1 MNGSRVHSTL
11 NIQHSTF
18 NISAVE
24 PLTSRQRNL
33 VILLALFV
41 ALTRLYAIS
50 HSMWDWDEALF
61 ASALQHYDVAQHHP
75 HPPGFPL
82 FFGLA
87 KLARIVMHDDFR
99 ALRAISILS
108 SLLMFPAIFALAR
121 SLRFRFRTC
130 VAAAMLFCFLPNVWY
145 WGGTAFTDE
154 LALVTS
160 LAGAALL
167 LRDDRKRSTYILGC
181 ILFAATMLVRAQ
193 NVLLAWPWIVASWRR
208 MRSGHRR
215 DVFAGTAI
223 IVVLV
228 LTGYG
233 IAAELTGVQD
243 FIFAT
248 KWHQHYVAT
257 VDGAFNP
264 GRKPMQDLLHDFL
277 FDPFESRSAST
288 AMFVFALLAFFR
300 PRRAQLDIV
309 LTFEPNFLLAWFLL
323 NPTGISRLSLGYIAA
338 NALLAADG
346 MDVVATFIASRL
358 RAGVGRRGSGVVA
371 SNPSISVSSISDSR
385 PPTPDSRNE
394 RLVLVLQA
402 LFAIVIIGR
411 YMVWVRP
418 GLREVRHID
427 SPPVQAMRWIRQN
440 VARGGKVYA
449 AGGLEP
455 FAAYFLPDYN
465 VVNVPDGFDPSK
477 APSERNA
484 VYAADRPSSLAQ
496 AVNFRRLHKPL
507 WALFNRRYFEASVM
521 PMSGWIKF
529 GAGWYSEELGD
540 DGERWRWMGAE
551 SHTMLE
557 PLAHRAQ
564 LGFNVTFPLEGEPPP
579 TVTVML
585 DGRVVDRFV
594 PKHANVE
601 RLYAV
606 DSRNGA
612 PDELVI
618 AVDHVMNLSR
628 THRGGDPRDLG
639 MQLHRILWKATP

>member
-1 MNGSRVHSTL
+1 L

-18 NISAVE
+18 NIRLHDAIE
-24 PLTSRQRNL
+24 PLTRRQRTC
-33 VILLALFV
+33 VIALGLFV

-61 ASALQHYDVAQHHP
+61 SSALHHYDVSQHHP

-82 FFGLA
+82 FFALA
-87 KLARIVMHDDFR
+87 KLARIFIHDDFR
-99 ALRAISILS
+99 ALRAISVLS

-130 VAAAMLFCFLPNVWY
+130 VTAAMLFCFLPNVWY
-145 WGGTAFTDE
+145 WGGTGFTDE

-208 MRSGHRR
+208 WRAGNRR
-215 DVFAGTAI
+215 DVVAGTAL

-233 IAAELTGVQD
+233 IAAELTGVD
-243 FIFAT
+243 DYIFAT

-257 VDGAFNP
+257 VDGALNP
-264 GRKPMQDLLHDFL
+264 GRKPMQFLLHDFL

-288 AMFVFALLAFFR
+288 AMFAFTLLAFFR
-300 PRRAQLDIV
+300 PRRAQLDIL
-309 LTFEPNFLLAWFLL
+309 LTFEANFLLAWFFL

-346 MDVVATFIASRL
+346 MDVAATFIASRV
-358 RAGVGRRGSGVVA
+358 RALPR
-371 SNPSISVSSISDSR
+371 
-385 PPTPDSRNE
+385 E
-394 RLVLVLQA
+394 RFAIALQA
-402 LFAIVIIGR
+402 LFAAIIIGR
-411 YMVWVRP
+411 YIVWVRP
-418 GLREVRHID
+418 GLREVRHND

-440 VARGGKVYA
+440 VARGGKVYT

-465 VVNVPDGFDPSK
+465 VINVPDRFDPSTVHAEK
-477 APSERNA
+477 DA
-484 VYAADRPSSLAQ
+484 VFAADRPSSLAQ
-496 AVNFRRLHKPL
+496 AVNFQRSHKRL
-507 WALFNRRYFEASVM
+507 WALFNRRYFEASVL

-529 GAGWYSEELGD
+529 GAGWYGEEQGD
-540 DGERWRWMGAE
+540 DGGRWRWMGSE
-551 SHTMLE
+551 SHTSLE

-564 LGFNVTFPLEGEPPP
+564 LAFRVTLPLQAEPAP

-585 DGRVVDRFV
+585 DGRVLDRFV
-594 PKHANVE
+594 PNHADVE
-601 RLYAV
+601 RNYVV
-606 DSRNGA
+606 DSRSGA
-612 PDELVI
+612 PDDLVLS
-618 AVDHVMNLSR
+618 VDHVMNPSR
-628 THRGGDPRDLG
+628 AHAGTDARDLG
-639 MQLHRILWKATP
+639 IQLHRILWKAAP

>member
-1 MNGSRVHSTL
+1 L

-18 NISAVE
+18 NIRANDRAVE
-24 PLTSRQRNL
+24 TLTVRQRNL
-33 VILLALFV
+33 VVLLALFV

-61 ASALQHYDVAQHHP
+61 VSALQHYDVAQHHP

-82 FFGLA
+82 FFALA

-130 VAAAMLFCFLPNVWY
+130 IAAAMLFCFLPNVWY
-145 WGGTAFTDE
+145 WGGTGFTDE

-167 LRDDRKRSTYILGC
+167 LRDDRRRSTYILGC

-215 DVFAGTAI
+215 DVFAGTAF

-233 IAAELTGVQD
+233 IAAELTGIDD
-243 FIFAT
+243 FISAT
-248 KWHQHYVAT
+248 RWHQHYVAT
-257 VDGAFNP
+257 VDGALNP

-346 MDVVATFIASRL
+346 MDVVATFIANRV
-358 RAGVGRRGSGVVA
+358 RALPR
-371 SNPSISVSSISDSR
+371 
-385 PPTPDSRNE
+385 E
-394 RLVLVLQA
+394 RLALALQA
-402 LFAIVIIGR
+402 LFAAIIVGR
-411 YMVWVRP
+411 YVVWVRP
-418 GLREVRHID
+418 GLREVRHTD

-440 VARGGKVYA
+440 VPRGGKVYT

-465 VVNVPDGFDPSK
+465 VINVPDSFDPST
-477 APSERNA
+477 AHSEKNA
-484 VYAADRPSSLAQ
+484 VYAADRPSSVAQ

-529 GAGWYSEELGD
+529 GAGWYSEERGD
-540 DGERWRWMGAE
+540 DGERWRWMGAA
-551 SHTMLE
+551 SHTTLE

-564 LGFNVTFPLEGEPPP
+564 LGFNVTFPLEAEPPP
-579 TVTVML
+579 TVTVLL

-594 PKHANVE
+594 PKFANVE
-601 RLYAV
+601 RLYVV
-606 DSRNGA
+606 DSRSGA
-612 PDELVI
+612 PDELVLS
-618 AVDHVMNLSR
+618 VDHVMNLSR
-628 THRGGDPRDLG
+628 THPGGDPRDLG

>member
-1 MNGSRVHSTL
+1 LNIEHSTL
-11 NIQHSTF
+11 NISA
-18 NISAVE
+18 NGAAVE

-33 VILLALFV
+33 VVILGLFV

-61 ASALQHYDVAQHHP
+61 ATALHHYDVAQHHP

-82 FFGLA
+82 FFALA
-87 KLARIVMHDDFR
+87 KLARMVVHDDFH
-99 ALRAISILS
+99 ALRAISVAS
-108 SLLMFPAIFALAR
+108 ALLMFPAIFALAR

-130 VAAAMLFCFLPNVWY
+130 VTAAMLFCFLPNVWY
-145 WGGTAFTDE
+145 WGGTGFTDE

-160 LAGAALL
+160 LAAAALL

-193 NVLLAWPWIVASWRR
+193 NVLLAWPWVVASWRR
-208 MRSGHRR
+208 WRAGDRR
-215 DVFAGTAI
+215 DVVAGTAL

-233 IAAELTGVQD
+233 IAAELTGVD
-243 FIFAT
+243 DYIFAT

-257 VDGAFNP
+257 VDGALNP
-264 GRKPMQDLLHDFL
+264 GRKPMQFLLHDFL

-300 PRRAQLDIV
+300 PRRAQLDVV

-346 MDVVATFIASRL
+346 MDVVATFIASRV
-358 RAGVGRRGSGVVA
+358 RALPR
-371 SNPSISVSSISDSR
+371 
-385 PPTPDSRNE
+385 E
-394 RLVLVLQA
+394 RLAMALQT
-402 LFAIVIIGR
+402 LFAAIIIGR
-411 YMVWVRP
+411 YLVWVRP
-418 GLREVRHID
+418 ALREVRHTD
-427 SPPVQAMRWIRQN
+427 SPPVQAMLWIRQN

-465 VVNVPDGFDPSK
+465 VINVPDGFDPST
-477 APSERNA
+477 AHAEANA
-484 VYAADRPSSLAQ
+484 VYVADRPSFLAQ
-496 AVNFRRLHKPL
+496 AVNFRRRHERL
-507 WALFNRRYFEASVM
+507 WALFNRRYFEASVL
-521 PMSGWIKF
+521 PMTGWIKF
-529 GAGWYSEELGD
+529 GAGWYGVEEGD
-540 DGERWRWMGAE
+540 DGERWRWMAAE
-551 SHTMLE
+551 SHTSLE

-594 PKHANVE
+594 PKQPNVE

-606 DSRNGA
+606 DSRGGA
-612 PDELVI
+612 PDDLVLS
-618 AVDHVMNLSR
+618 VDHVMNLAR
-628 THRGGDPRDLG
+628 AHRGADSRDLG
-639 MQLHRILWKATP
+639 IQLHRILWKAAP

>member
-1 MNGSRVHSTL
+1 LTEAGSEQHVARVAA
-11 NIQHSTF
+11 I
-18 NISAVE
+18 E
-24 PLTSRQRNL
+24 PLTSRQRTC
-33 VILLALFV
+33 VILLGLFV

-61 ASALQHYDVAQHHP
+61 ASALHHYDVSQHHP

-82 FFGLA
+82 FFALA
-87 KLARIVMHDDFR
+87 KLVRIFIHDDFH
-99 ALRAISILS
+99 ALRAISVAS

-130 VAAAMLFCFLPNVWY
+130 VTAAMLFCFLPNVWY
-145 WGGTAFTDE
+145 WGGTGFTDE

-208 MRSGHRR
+208 WGSGRRR
-215 DVFAGTAI
+215 DVFVGTAL

-233 IAAELTGVQD
+233 IAAELTGID
-243 FIFAT
+243 EYIFAT

-257 VDGAFNP
+257 VDGALNP
-264 GRKPMQDLLHDFL
+264 ERKPMQFLLHDFL

-309 LTFEPNFLLAWFLL
+309 LTFEPNFLLALFFL

-346 MDVVATFIASRL
+346 MDVVATFITSRV
-358 RAGVGRRGSGVVA
+358 RALPR
-371 SNPSISVSSISDSR
+371 
-385 PPTPDSRNE
+385 E
-394 RLVLVLQA
+394 RLAVALQA
-402 LFAIVIIGR
+402 LFAAIIVGR
-411 YMVWVRP
+411 YVVWVRP
-418 GLREVRHID
+418 ALREVRHFD
-427 SPPVQAMRWIRQN
+427 SPPVQAIRWIRQN
-440 VARGGKVYA
+440 VARGGKVYMA
-449 AGGLEP
+449 VGLEP

-465 VVNVPDGFDPSK
+465 VIEVPDSFDPSTMHAEK
-477 APSERNA
+477 NA
-484 VYAADRPSSLAQ
+484 VYVADRPSSSAQ
-496 AVNFRRLHKPL
+496 AVNFRRSHNRL
-507 WALFNRRYFEASVM
+507 WALFNRRYFEASVL

-529 GAGWYSEELGD
+529 GAGWYGEEHGD
-540 DGERWRWMGAE
+540 EGERWRWMGAA
-551 SHTMLE
+551 SKTLLE

-564 LGFNVTFPLEGEPPP
+564 LGFRVTFPLRGEPTPNV
-579 TVTVML
+579 TVTL

-594 PKHANVE
+594 PNHADIE
-601 RLYAV
+601 RSYVV
-606 DSRNGA
+606 DSRSGA
-612 PDELVI
+612 PDELVLS
-618 AVDHVMNLSR
+618 VDHVMNLSR
-628 THRGGDPRDLG
+628 SHTGSDSRDLG
-639 MQLHRILWKATP
+639 MQLHRILWKAVP

>member
-1 MNGSRVHSTL
+1 MFNEGLPVHSTL

-18 NISAVE
+18 NIRANEGGIE
-24 PLTSRQRNL
+24 PLSARQQL
-33 VILLALFV
+33 LFAVLALFV

-61 ASALQHYDVAQHHP
+61 VSALQHYDVAQHHP

-82 FFGLA
+82 FFALA
-87 KLARIVMHDDFR
+87 KLARMVMHDDFR
-99 ALRAISILS
+99 ALRAISTLS
-108 SLLMFPAIFALAR
+108 SLFMFPAIFALAR

-130 VAAAMLFCFLPNVWY
+130 ITAAMLFCFLPNVWY
-145 WGGTAFTDE
+145 WGGTGFTDE

-167 LRDDRKRSTYILGC
+167 LRDDRKRGTYILGC

-193 NVLLAWPWIVASWRR
+193 NVLLVWPWIVASWRR
-208 MRSGHRR
+208 MRSDQRR
-215 DVFAGTAI
+215 DVFAGTAL

-233 IAAELTGVQD
+233 IAAELTGVRD

-257 VDGAFNP
+257 VDGALNP

-346 MDVVATFIASRL
+346 MDVAATFIANRVRALPRERL
-358 RAGVGRRGSGVVA
+358 AIALQTLFAAIIVGRY
-371 SNPSISVSSISDSR
+371 
-385 PPTPDSRNE
+385 
-394 RLVLVLQA
+394 
-402 LFAIVIIGR
+402 VI
-411 YMVWVRP
+411 WVRP
-418 GLREVRHID
+418 GLREVRHTD

-465 VVNVPDGFDPSK
+465 VVNVPDSFDPST
-477 APSERNA
+477 APSEKNA
-484 VYAADRPSSLAQ
+484 VYAADRPSALAQ

-507 WALFNRRYFEASVM
+507 WALFNRRYFEASVT

-529 GAGWYSEELGD
+529 GAGWYSEEQGD
-540 DGERWRWMGAE
+540 DGERWHWMGAE

-601 RLYAV
+601 RLYVV
-606 DSRNGA
+606 DSRGGT

-618 AVDHVMNLSR
+618 AVDHVMNLAR
-628 THRGGDPRDLG
+628 AHRGSDPRDLG